1 MIPKVE
7 KTRFVFRRSALASLL
22 VFALY
27 NAFSVHRSI
36 IAGRGSNDRMEYKPI
51 MVTQIKNTT
60 KSTNKTRGRNTEKSK
75 KRSTETL
82 PMVKSM
88 PVNDTTPKTKD
99 AIQQTV
105 VTKETNDIT
114 SGSILKDN
122 NSNSENK
129 LAELATTPRIL
140 KSMIT
145 NGTCPPLLDSTMVS
159 VSLVIHSTIDRLW
172 LMEETCRRWKGPIV
186 LVVYFN
192 ASNTAEKPWLQVLD
206 WNAACPQIKLIPVPA
221 SQDEQEWQYPVNK
234 LRNIG
239 LDALETT
246 LFLMMDADFLPS
258 GELEA
263 NIKYHFLSTSKF
275 YFKKAKRQHR
285 IAMVVPAFERI
296 RATCDTVNE
305 CKQFLK
311 KDSRFVPLSFEGIND
326 CVKIGNCQSFQS
338 DIFLDG
344 HSSTGSESWLRG
356 EFFNEK
362 NVSKKIV
369 CFHSYRYEPYVVLQ
383 WCKDFTP
390 YYDERFFG
398 YGKNKIEHISHLR
411 FLNYSF
417 HVLPEG
423 FLAHHPHKKSKSQN
437 AFRKEDTYGH
447 RKKMDYLYYNF
458 LAELNQ
464 THGMPRIV
472 QCKKNWK
479 KLQREK

>member
-206 WNAACPQIKLIPVPA
+206 WNAACPQVKLIPVPA

-356 EFFNEK
+356 EFF
-362 NVSKKIV
+362 
-369 CFHSYRYEPYVVLQ
+369 
-383 WCKDFTP
+383 
-390 YYDERFFG
+390 
-398 YGKNKIEHISHLR
+398 
-411 FLNYSF
+411 
-417 HVLPEG
+417 
-423 FLAHHPHKKSKSQN
+423 
-437 AFRKEDTYGH
+437 
-447 RKKMDYLYYNF
+447 
-458 LAELNQ
+458 
-464 THGMPRIV
+464 
-472 QCKKNWK
+472 
-479 KLQREK
+479 